1 MATTAGTVTVDFAAE
16 TAKFTAELKKVRGD
30 IDSLGF
36 QVGKISKSFS
46 SFGDGLKKIFLAAGI
61 VSGIRAIVDATAESE
76 AAIAQLDTALK
87 NASSSVRL
95 SSEQLQSFAQ
105 TMSRTTT
112 FTDEAVIGVETAL
125 LAFRSLSGG
134 TILNA
139 TKAVLDL
146 STRLGVDLTSAARL
160 VGRAL
165 QEPDKG
171 LTALRRT
178 GVVFSTSQQALIKS
192 LVETG
197 DKARAQELI
206 LAELEKR
213 YGGAAAAARDTLG
226 GALTALSNSFGE
238 LFEGDKNSFK
248 GATQSINELTNALSD
263 PKIKE
268 GFDNLISS
276 AATTLSV
283 LAKVSISLAKF
294 GRGIG
299 TLFSPADAELKAS
312 QLLTRE
318 LQNAQAAYDRR
329 AKSGIFVTESVR
341 KELEIDLQFIETL
354 KQEIE
359 IAKQIE
365 ERQRQRVINRNID
378 RSGLGGQQGHGPIKS
393 DFVEIEDDEAA
404 ARREAEFKKTTE
416 ALDRRR
422 EIVTAQLAT
431 TDAFLKD
438 MEARADQIT
447 QEQTK
452 RHEDEIAL
460 LNQDIVDRVEAH
472 IRGEQE
478 KADATIAQ
486 EERRADAVRAA
497 EEKILAF
504 RRAGS
509 NAAVTLLTA
518 YGGRFASI
526 AKAILVVQK
535 AMAIRTAIIDT
546 HSAVMKTWAQYGA
559 TPIGYAMTAAMVVL
573 GAAQVAAIASE
584 TGLGGGGGIQS
595 AVGSPNNPVFTES
608 TNPDQTTGTASR
620 SEITVIVEG
629 VVTPGAAVAIAEAL
643 KDVIDNSDVRIIGK
657 NSAQADEIRRGS

>member
-1 MATTAGTVTVDFAAE
+1 MGTSAGDVTVNFAAE
-16 TAKFTAELKKVRGD
+16 TAKFTAELKKVRSD
-30 IDSLGF
+30 ISSLEF

-46 SFGDGLKKIFLAAGI
+46 SFGDGLKRVFVAAG
-61 VSGIRAIVDATAESE
+61 VVAGIRAIVAATTESE
-76 AAIAQLDTALK
+76 AAVAQLDTALK

-95 SSEQLQSFAQ
+95 SSAQLQNFAQ
-105 TMSRTTT
+105 NMARTTT

-146 STRLGVDLTSAARL
+146 STRLGVDMTSAARL

-178 GVVFSTSQQALIKS
+178 GVIFSQSQQAMIKS

-226 GALTALSNSFGE
+226 GSLKALSNTFGE

-248 GATQSINELTNALSD
+248 GATNSINQLTNALND
-263 PKIKE
+263 PRIKE
-268 GFDNLISS
+268 GFNNLITS
-276 AATTLSV
+276 ASVTLSLMAR
-283 LAKVSISLAKF
+283 LATGLTSV

-299 TLFSPADAELKAS
+299 SFFGPAGADLTAVQALERQLQIREEL
-312 QLLTRE
+312 LVRH
-318 LQNAQAAYDRR
+318 RV
-329 AKSGIFVTESVR
+329 SGFFQK
-341 KELEIDLQFIETL
+341 KELDDEVAYIETL
-354 KQEIE
+354 KQRIE
-359 IAKQIE
+359 IAKQITE
-365 ERQRQRVINRNID
+365 QQRLQQVARNID
-378 RSGLGGQQGHGPIKS
+378 RSGLGSQQGHGPIKA
-393 DFVEIEDDEAA
+393 DFQLEDEDEAS
-404 ARREAEFKKTTE
+404 RREAQFRSATA
-416 ALDRRR
+416 ALDKRR

-431 TDAFLKD
+431 TDSFLKD
-438 MEARADQIT
+438 MELRADRIT
-447 QEQTK
+447 QEQTE
-452 RHEDEIAL
+452 RHAEDIEL
-460 LNQDIVDRVEAH
+460 LNKDIVDRVEAH

-478 KADATIAQ
+478 KTNATIEQEDRRAEAVRFS
-486 EERRADAVRAA
+486 EERMV
-497 EEKILAF
+497 AF
-504 RRAGS
+504 RRAGT
-509 NAAVTLLTA
+509 NAATSLLTA
-518 YGGRFASI
+518 YHGKFAGV
-526 AKAILVVQK
+526 AKAILVIEK
-535 AMAIRTAIIDT
+535 ASAIRTAIIDT
-546 HSAVMKTWAQYGA
+546 RSAIMKTWAKYGA
-559 TPIGYAMTAAMVVL
+559 TPIGYAATAAMAVL

-584 TGLGGGGGIQS
+584 TGLGGGGGIQAS
-595 AVGSPNNPVFTES
+595 VGSPSNPVFTEPS
-608 TNPDQTTGTASR
+608 SQNDDATASAR

>member
-1 MATTAGTVTVDFAAE
+1 MGTSAGDVTVNFAAE
-16 TAKFTAELKKVRGD
+16 TAKFTAELKKVRSD
-30 IDSLGF
+30 ISSLEF

-46 SFGDGLKKIFLAAGI
+46 SFGDGLKRVFVAAG
-61 VSGIRAIVDATAESE
+61 VVAGIRAIVAATTESE
-76 AAIAQLDTALK
+76 AAVAQLDTALK

-95 SSEQLQSFAQ
+95 SSAQLQNFAQ
-105 TMSRTTT
+105 NMARTTT

-178 GVVFSTSQQALIKS
+178 GVIFSQSQQAMIKS

-226 GALTALSNSFGE
+226 GSLKALSNTFGE

-248 GATQSINELTNALSD
+248 GATNSINQLTNALND
-263 PKIKE
+263 PRIKE
-268 GFDNLISS
+268 GFNNLITS
-276 AATTLSV
+276 ASVTLSLMAR
-283 LAKVSISLAKF
+283 LATGLTSV

-299 TLFSPADAELKAS
+299 SFFGPAGADLTAVQALERQLQIRE
-312 QLLTRE
+312 QLLVRH
-318 LQNAQAAYDRR
+318 RV
-329 AKSGIFVTESVR
+329 SGFFQK
-341 KELEIDLQFIETL
+341 KELDDEVAYIETL
-354 KQEIE
+354 KQRIE
-359 IAKQIE
+359 IAKQITE
-365 ERQRQRVINRNID
+365 QQRLQQAARSID
-378 RSGLGGQQGHGPIKS
+378 RSGLGGQQGHGPIKA
-393 DFVEIEDDEAA
+393 DVIEFDDEDLA
-404 ARREAEFKKTTE
+404 ARREAEFKKTVE
-416 ALDRRR
+416 ALDKRR
-422 EIVTAQLAT
+422 ELVTAQLAT
-431 TDAFLKD
+431 TDSFLKD
-438 MEARADQIT
+438 MELRADRIT
-447 QEQTK
+447 QEQTE
-452 RHEDEIAL
+452 RHAEDIEL
-460 LNQDIVDRVEAH
+460 LNKDIVDRVEAH

-478 KADATIAQ
+478 KTNATIEQEDRRAEAVRFS
-486 EERRADAVRAA
+486 EERMV
-497 EEKILAF
+497 AF
-504 RRAGS
+504 RRAGT
-509 NAAVTLLTA
+509 NAATSLLTA
-518 YGGRFASI
+518 YHGKFAGV
-526 AKAILVVQK
+526 AKAILVIEK
-535 AMAIRTAIIDT
+535 ASAIRTAIIDT
-546 HSAVMKTWAQYGA
+546 RSAIMKTWAKYGA
-559 TPIGYAMTAAMVVL
+559 TPIGYAATAAMAVL

-584 TGLGGGGGIQS
+584 TGLGGGGGIQAS
-595 AVGSPNNPVFTES
+595 VGSPSNPVFTEPS
-608 TNPDQTTGTASR
+608 SQNDDATASAR